1 MQDNDPKHV
10 SRCARQFFEE
20 NWWRTPPKSPDLN
33 PIENLW
39 HDLKDYLCAEVKP
52 GNLAELKAGIES
64 FWSTVTKEKCGIYI
78 NHLKKVIPQVIE
90 LHGDAA
96 GY

>member
-10 SRCARQFFEE
+10 SRCARHFFEE
-20 NWWRTPPKSPDLN
+20 NWWHTPPKSPDLN

-39 HDLKDYLCAEVKP
+39 HDLKDYFCAEVKP
-52 GNLAELKAGIES
+52 GNLAELKAGV
-64 FWSTVTKEKCGIYI
+64 WSTVTKEKCGVYI
-78 NHLKKVIPQVIE
+78 NHLKEVIPQVIE

-96 GY
+96 SY